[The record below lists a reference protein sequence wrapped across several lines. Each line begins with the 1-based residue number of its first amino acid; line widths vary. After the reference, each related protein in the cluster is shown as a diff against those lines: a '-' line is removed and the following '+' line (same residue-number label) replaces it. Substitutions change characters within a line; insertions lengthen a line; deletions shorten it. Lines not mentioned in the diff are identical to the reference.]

1 MKAYANDRI
10 EMVIYVGVSRM
21 KFLLFEMLAVKN
33 LPELSGKLMLAKNSV
48 EYEDSSASFYEIQLV
63 KHFGPMHYLDL

>member
-48 EYEDSSASFYEIQLV
+48 EYEDSSASFYEIKMV